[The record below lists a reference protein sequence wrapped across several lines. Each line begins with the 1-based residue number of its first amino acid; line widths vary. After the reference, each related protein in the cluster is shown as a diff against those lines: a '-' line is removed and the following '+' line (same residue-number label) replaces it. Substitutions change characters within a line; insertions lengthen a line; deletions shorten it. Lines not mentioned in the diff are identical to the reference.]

1 MKLTIS
7 ELNKINKGL
16 QDLAG
21 IEISGSL
28 KFDIARNMRL
38 IEEILNDAVTAN
50 NGSFN
55 LSPELANKEVEVNLT
70 PILKEDLLPLEI
82 KPAAIYFI
90 DKLLDK
96 EEEKT
101 DEAQ

>member
-1 MKLTIS
+1 MKIKIG
-7 ELNKINKGL
+7 ELNRINKGL

-38 IEEILNDAVTAN
+38 IDEILNDAITAN
-50 NGSFN
+50 NGSLN
-55 LSPELANKEVEVNLT
+55 LSPELANKEVEVALT
-70 PILKEDLLPLEI
+70 PISKEELLPLEI
-82 KPAAIYFI
+82 KPATIYFI
-90 DKLLDK
+90 DKLLD
-96 EEEKT
+96 EEEKD